1 MFFPMLSGCGPAS
14 FVKETPLRAQ
24 MSKITPG
31 KSTREDVQLLLGEPL
46 YSSAAWGA
54 ELYAG
59 NVVRQRLLDITLPIP
74 VGIKLV
80 PATLL
85 VVYGPPGIVSGVSY
99 HGDYGESKCPN
110 ECILGDT
117 KGLEIQSLHVLLAPS
132 AESLRLVDLRG
143 VDDAC
148 TLLVDVT
155 EERLQRP
162 GVDCGLYFDQSFM
175 QSIVQNGY
183 FRLEI
188 PPGKHVLSCVTDWP
202 WSPKVLPRPGHPFV
216 PGKGWSVIDHP
227 FKCAAGETHYIRLK
241 KIGFVKCGFEP
252 TDRSAFLSRTQHP
265 RLIIVPDVDHETH

>member
-1 MFFPMLSGCGPAS
+1 
-14 FVKETPLRAQ
+14 

-31 KSTREDVQLLLGEPL
+31 KSTREDVKLLLGEPL

-59 NVVRQRLLDITLPIP
+59 NVVRQRLLDVLLPIP
-74 VGIKLV
+74 VGVKLV

-110 ECILGDT
+110 ECILGNT

-132 AESLRLVDLRG
+132 AESLRLVDIRG

-162 GVDCGLYFDQSFM
+162 GVDCGLYLDQSFM
-175 QSIVQNGY
+175 QSIVHNGY

-188 PPGKHVLSCVTDWP
+188 PPGKHVLFCVTDLP
-202 WSPKVLPRPGHPFV
+202 WFPNPKALPRPGHPIV
-216 PGKGWSVIDHP
+216 PDKGWSVIDHP
-227 FKCAAGETHYIRLK
+227 FECAAGETHYIRLK
-241 KIGFVKCGFEP
+241 NLGGRFIGFAKCGFEP

-265 RLIIVPDVDHETH
+265 RLIIVPDAVREMH